1 MKRSQENFIDYFVL
15 AKNYDFRQRIFPL
28 SEMNKFCILY
38 NKNPMK
44 NTWKLIYTYTHNH
57 LNDTNLDF
65 SIDYII
71 IENVRER
78 KKIFVYV
85 WLASRV
91 KKKKSL
97 KAWLNMIQSSK
108 NLYIVFRFASS
119 IERVRWNR
127 WIQSALNENFSFF
140 LILFPL

>member
-71 IENVRER
+71 IENVREK

-91 KKKKSL
+91 KKK
-97 KAWLNMIQSSK
+97 
-108 NLYIVFRFASS
+108 NL
-119 IERVRWNR
+119 
-127 WIQSALNENFSFF
+127 
-140 LILFPL
+140 